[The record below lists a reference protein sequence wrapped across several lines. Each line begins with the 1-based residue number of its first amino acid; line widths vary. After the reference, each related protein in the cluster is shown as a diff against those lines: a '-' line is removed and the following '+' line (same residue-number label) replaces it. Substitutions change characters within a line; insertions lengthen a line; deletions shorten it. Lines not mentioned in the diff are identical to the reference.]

1 MKSGADPPAGFP
13 ILLTDQEDFV
23 LDRRKF
29 LGATTVT
36 AAVALA
42 SCSQGADTAST
53 AADLTKPS
61 VSSARR

>member
-1 MKSGADPPAGFP
+1 M
-13 ILLTDQEDFV
+13 

-36 AAVALA
+36 AAAALA
-42 SCSQGADTAST
+42 SCSQGADTTST

-61 VSSARR
+61 VPSSSARR